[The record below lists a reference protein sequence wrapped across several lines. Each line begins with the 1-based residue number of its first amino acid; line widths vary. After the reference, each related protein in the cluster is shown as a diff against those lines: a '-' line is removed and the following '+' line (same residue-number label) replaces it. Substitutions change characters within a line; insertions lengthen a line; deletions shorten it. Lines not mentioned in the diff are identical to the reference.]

1 MRPATASGEDSR
13 NGPGGQPGSAPP
25 SRRRG
30 STPSD
35 RTVRRPEV
43 PVPDRPFSRT
53 AVLITA
59 GGLGI
64 AATTALEVV
73 TAPYSPLVT
82 AYPINGVVHVVKVL
96 AAIVFVAGMLGW
108 SAALRRR
115 GERVAGLAAGVLAGA
130 TLAGAVP
137 YSVVEATLSP
147 GLSPAAADA
156 RLNEVY
162 DEQVWIG
169 TVASIALVL
178 ILVTLVTLAVVVL
191 RHRLLPAWAPA
202 VTLAAIPVAVL
213 AGVLG
218 GAGWA
223 VPHPP
228 TWIFLGLA
236 AYGPALARRALSHH
250 RVAAAV

>member
-1 MRPATASGEDSR
+1 M
-13 NGPGGQPGSAPP
+13 
-25 SRRRG
+25 
-30 STPSD
+30 
-35 RTVRRPEV
+35 
-43 PVPDRPFSRT
+43 PVRPFSRIV
-53 AVLITA
+53 VLITA

-73 TAPYSPLVT
+73 TAPYSPAVS
-82 AYPINGVVHVVKVL
+82 AYPVNGAVHAVKVVAVLVL
-96 AAIVFVAGMLGW
+96 AIGLLRFAGG
-108 SAALRRR
+108 LRRR
-115 GERVAGLAAGVLAGA
+115 GERVAAGAAGGIAVAAL
-130 TLAGAVP
+130 LGAVP

-156 RLNEVY
+156 RLDEIY

-169 TVASIALVL
+169 TVASIALPLVL
-178 ILVTLVTLAVVVL
+178 VALVTLAVVVL

-202 VTLAAIPVAVL
+202 LSLAAIPVAVL

-228 TWIFLGLA
+228 AWIFLGLA
-236 AYGPALARRALSHH
+236 AYGPALARRAVVPDRSPA
-250 RVAAAV
+250 VAWPVTCRRS